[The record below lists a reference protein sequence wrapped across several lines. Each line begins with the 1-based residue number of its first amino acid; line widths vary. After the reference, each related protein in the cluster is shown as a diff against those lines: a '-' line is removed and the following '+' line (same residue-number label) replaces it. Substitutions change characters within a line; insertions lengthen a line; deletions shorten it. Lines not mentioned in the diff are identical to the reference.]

1 MILNH
6 YIQKQI
12 YDKMGLTLNLPS
24 QFEQLSESIFKVT
37 GKTLGVNTLKRLFG
51 KLPDV
56 HTSETTLNIV
66 AEYLGFSDWE
76 SLKKISE
83 EGNSKIVQTNMTVYP
98 KDMSE
103 GKSFTLTYAPHREL
117 QLMVKEDKRC
127 LVTSSKGGKLHKGD
141 ILDIAE
147 ITVGYPFNVQRVER
161 NGASI
166 GAYKGG
172 LEGGVEKI
180 EPKK

>member
-1 MILNH
+1 MILNR

-56 HTSETTLNIV
+56 HTSETTLNII

-83 EGNSKIVQTNMTVYP
+83 EGNSK
-98 KDMSE
+98 
-103 GKSFTLTYAPHREL
+103 SFR
-117 QLMVKEDKRC
+117 Q
-127 LVTSSKGGKLHKGD
+127 
-141 ILDIAE
+141 I
-147 ITVGYPFNVQRVER
+147 
-161 NGASI
+161 
-166 GAYKGG
+166 
-172 LEGGVEKI
+172 
-180 EPKK
+180 

>member
-56 HTSETTLNIV
+56 HTSETTLNII

-76 SLKKISE
+76 SLKRYRKKEIQNRSDKYDGLSE
-83 EGNSKIVQTNMTVYP
+83 RHVRRQVVHA
-98 KDMSE
+98 DVC
-103 GKSFTLTYAPHREL
+103 AHREL

-127 LVTSSKGGKLHKGD
+127 W
-141 ILDIAE
+141 
-147 ITVGYPFNVQRVER
+147 
-161 NGASI
+161 
-166 GAYKGG
+166 
-172 LEGGVEKI
+172 
-180 EPKK
+180 